1 MKDDRIEQLERAMR
15 TMQANFETVSKVML
29 NHPTL
34 DEVEAALER
43 KKKPEQSPDRTRTNP
58 V

>member
-1 MKDDRIEQLERAMR
+1 MR